1 MLLYKH
7 SSTFYILENFYESEG
22 FYMINLLMHAIIF
35 FMQLFSVVTLNVVDN
50 LAVVYG
56 ALVLA
61 TLYILIKLDGHF
73 QICSVWQKAG
83 LSAKALIGLGL
94 IFNALPMIRYWFIGI
109 FLIMLAYFITP
120 TENSVKK
127 AKKPS
132 LFSKLKDVFL
142 EECRESGM
150 KQKIAKVTEAFSKKA
165 KKPSNP
171 KKEEGKKEFKNLPPI

>member
-1 MLLYKH
+1 
-7 SSTFYILENFYESEG
+7 
-22 FYMINLLMHAIIF
+22 MINLLMHAIIF
-35 FMQLFSVVTLNVVDN
+35 CMQLLNVVALGAVDN

-61 TLYILIKLDGHF
+61 TLYILVKLDERF
-73 QICSVWQKAG
+73 QICSFWRKAG
-83 LSAKALIGLGL
+83 LFTKALITIGL
-94 IFNALPMIRYWFIGI
+94 ILNALPTMLYWLIGV
-109 FLIMLAYFITP
+109 FLILLAYFITP

-142 EECRESGM
+142 EEYHESGM
-150 KQKIAKVTEAFSKKA
+150 KQKIAKVTKKA
-165 KKPSNP
+165 KKPSNK

>member
-1 MLLYKH
+1 
-7 SSTFYILENFYESEG
+7 
-22 FYMINLLMHAIIF
+22 MINLLMHAIIF
-35 FMQLFSVVTLNVVDN
+35 CMQLLNVVALGAVDN

-61 TLYILIKLDGHF
+61 TLYVLVKLDKHF
-73 QICSVWQKAG
+73 PICLLWQEAG
-83 LSAKALIGLGL
+83 LFTKSL
-94 IFNALPMIRYWFIGI
+94 IFVGLVLNALPTPLYWLVGI
-109 FLIMLAYFITP
+109 FLIMLAFFITP

-142 EECRESGM
+142 EEYHESGM
-150 KQKIAKVTEAFSKKA
+150 KEKTAKVTEAFSKKA

>member
-1 MLLYKH
+1 
-7 SSTFYILENFYESEG
+7 
-22 FYMINLLMHAIIF
+22 MINLLMHAIIF
-35 FMQLFSVVTLNVVDN
+35 CMQLLNVVTLGVVDN

-61 TLYILIKLDGHF
+61 TLYVLVKLDKYF
-73 QICSVWQKAG
+73 KICSFWQEAG
-83 LSAKALIGLGL
+83 LFTKSL
-94 IFNALPMIRYWFIGI
+94 IFVGLVLNALPTPLYWLVGI

-142 EECRESGM
+142 EEYHESGM
-150 KQKIAKVTEAFSKKA
+150 KEKTAKVTEVFSKKA

>member
-1 MLLYKH
+1 
-7 SSTFYILENFYESEG
+7 
-22 FYMINLLMHAIIF
+22 MINLLMHAIIF
-35 FMQLFSVVTLNVVDN
+35 FMQLFNVVTLGAVDN
-50 LAVVYG
+50 SAVVYG

-61 TLYILIKLDGHF
+61 TLYVLVKLDGHF

-83 LSAKALIGLGL
+83 LSAKSLIGLGL
-94 IFNALPMIRYWFIGI
+94 ILNALPMIRYWFIGI
-109 FLIMLAYFITP
+109 FLILLAYFITP

-132 LFSKLKDVFL
+132 LFSKLKNVFL
-142 EECRESGM
+142 EEYDESM
-150 KQKIAKVTEAFSKKA
+150 KQKIAKVKEAFSKKA

>member
-1 MLLYKH
+1 
-7 SSTFYILENFYESEG
+7 
-22 FYMINLLMHAIIF
+22 MHALIF
-35 FMQLFSVVTLNVVDN
+35 CMQLLNVVTLGVVDN

-61 TLYILIKLDGHF
+61 TLYVLVKLDKHF
-73 QICSVWQKAG
+73 PICLLWQEAG
-83 LSAKALIGLGL
+83 LFTKSL
-94 IFNALPMIRYWFIGI
+94 IFVGLVLNALPTPLYWLVGI

-142 EECRESGM
+142 EEYHESGM
-150 KQKIAKVTEAFSKKA
+150 KQKTAKVTEAFSKKA

>member
-1 MLLYKH
+1 
-7 SSTFYILENFYESEG
+7 
-22 FYMINLLMHAIIF
+22 MHALIF
-35 FMQLFSVVTLNVVDN
+35 CMQLLNVVTLGVVDN

-61 TLYILIKLDGHF
+61 TLYVLVKLDKHF
-73 QICSVWQKAG
+73 PICLLWQEAG
-83 LSAKALIGLGL
+83 LFTKSL
-94 IFNALPMIRYWFIGI
+94 IFVGLVLNALPTPLYWLVGI
-109 FLIMLAYFITP
+109 FLIMLAFFITP

-142 EECRESGM
+142 EEYHESGM
-150 KQKIAKVTEAFSKKA
+150 KEKTAKVTEAFSKKA
-165 KKPSNP
+165 KKPSSP

>member
-1 MLLYKH
+1 
-7 SSTFYILENFYESEG
+7 
-22 FYMINLLMHAIIF
+22 MINLLMHALIF
-35 FMQLFSVVTLNVVDN
+35 CMQLLNVVTLGVVDN

-61 TLYILIKLDGHF
+61 TLYVLVKLDKHF
-73 QICSVWQKAG
+73 PICLLWQEAG
-83 LSAKALIGLGL
+83 LFTKSL
-94 IFNALPMIRYWFIGI
+94 IFVGLVLNALPMIRYWFIGI
-109 FLIMLAYFITP
+109 FLVMLAYFITP

-150 KQKIAKVTEAFSKKA
+150 KQKIAKVTEMLSSKKA

-171 KKEEGKKEFKNLPPI
+171 EKEEGKKEFKNLPPI

>member
-1 MLLYKH
+1 
-7 SSTFYILENFYESEG
+7 
-22 FYMINLLMHAIIF
+22 MINLLMHAIIF
-35 FMQLFSVVTLNVVDN
+35 CMQLLNVVALGAVDN

>member
-1 MLLYKH
+1 
-7 SSTFYILENFYESEG
+7 
-22 FYMINLLMHAIIF
+22 MINLLMHAIIF

-50 LAVVYG
+50 LAVIYG

-61 TLYILIKLDGHF
+61 TLYVLIKLDKHF

-109 FLIMLAYFITP
+109 FLIMLAYLITP

-127 AKKPS
+127 SEKPS
-132 LFSKLKDVFL
+132 LFSKLGDVIL
-142 EECRESGM
+142 EELNESNI
-150 KQKIAKVTEAFSKKA
+150 KNKITKKAETLSKKA
-165 KKPSNP
+165 KKPSNS

>member
-1 MLLYKH
+1 
-7 SSTFYILENFYESEG
+7 
-22 FYMINLLMHAIIF
+22 MHAIIF
-35 FMQLFSVVTLNVVDN
+35 FMQLFNVVTLGAVDN

-61 TLYILIKLDGHF
+61 TLYILVKLDEHF
-73 QICSVWQKAG
+73 QICSFWRNSG
-83 LSAKALIGLGL
+83 LFTKALIVVGLVLNTLPTMLYWL
-94 IFNALPMIRYWFIGI
+94 IGV
-109 FLIMLAYFITP
+109 FLILLAYFITP

-142 EECRESGM
+142 EEYNESNM
-150 KQKIAKVTEAFSKKA
+150 KKKTAKVTEAFSKA

>member
-7 SSTFYILENFYESEG
+7 SSTFYMLENFYESEG

-61 TLYILIKLDGHF
+61 TLYVLIKLDGHF

-150 KQKIAKVTEAFSKKA
+150 KEKTAKVTEAFSKKA
-165 KKPSNP
+165 KKPSSP

>member
-1 MLLYKH
+1 
-7 SSTFYILENFYESEG
+7 
-22 FYMINLLMHAIIF
+22 MINLLMHAIIF
-35 FMQLFSVVTLNVVDN
+35 CMQLLNVVTLGVVDN

-61 TLYILIKLDGHF
+61 TLYVLVKLDKHF
-73 QICSVWQKAG
+73 PICLLWQEAG
-83 LSAKALIGLGL
+83 LFTKSL
-94 IFNALPMIRYWFIGI
+94 IFVGLVLNALPTPLYWLVGI
-109 FLIMLAYFITP
+109 FLIMLAFFITP

-142 EECRESGM
+142 EEYHESGM
-150 KQKIAKVTEAFSKKA
+150 KEKTAKVTEAFSKKA
-165 KKPSNP
+165 KKPSSP

>member
-1 MLLYKH
+1 
-7 SSTFYILENFYESEG
+7 
-22 FYMINLLMHAIIF
+22 MINLLMHAIIF
-35 FMQLFSVVTLNVVDN
+35 CMQLLNVVALGAVDN

-61 TLYILIKLDGHF
+61 TLYILVKLDERF
-73 QICSVWQKAG
+73 QICSFWRKAG
-83 LSAKALIGLGL
+83 LFTKALITIGL
-94 IFNALPMIRYWFIGI
+94 ILNALPTMLYWLIGV
-109 FLIMLAYFITP
+109 FLILLAYFIMP

-142 EECRESGM
+142 EEYHESGM
-150 KQKIAKVTEAFSKKA
+150 KQKIAKVTKKA
-165 KKPSNP
+165 KKPSNQ

>member
-7 SSTFYILENFYESEG
+7 SSTFYMLENFYESEG
-22 FYMINLLMHAIIF
+22 FYMINLLMYAIIF

-50 LAVVYG
+50 LAVIYG

-61 TLYILIKLDGHF
+61 TLYVLIKLDKHF

-109 FLIMLAYFITP
+109 FLILLAYFITP

-142 EECRESGM
+142 EEYHESGM
-150 KQKIAKVTEAFSKKA
+150 KEKTAKVTEAFSKKA

-171 KKEEGKKEFKNLPPI
+171 KKEEDKKEFKNLPPI

>member
-1 MLLYKH
+1 
-7 SSTFYILENFYESEG
+7 
-22 FYMINLLMHAIIF
+22 MINLLMHAIIF
-35 FMQLFSVVTLNVVDN
+35 CMQLLNVVALGAVDN

-61 TLYILIKLDGHF
+61 TLYILVKLDERF
-73 QICSVWQKAG
+73 QICSFWRKAG
-83 LSAKALIGLGL
+83 VFTKALITIGL
-94 IFNALPMIRYWFIGI
+94 ILNALPTILYWILGA

-142 EECRESGM
+142 EEYHESGM
-150 KQKIAKVTEAFSKKA
+150 KEKTAKVTEAFSKKA

>member
-1 MLLYKH
+1 
-7 SSTFYILENFYESEG
+7 
-22 FYMINLLMHAIIF
+22 MINLLMHAIIF
-35 FMQLFSVVTLNVVDN
+35 FMQLFSVVTLGAVDN
-50 LAVVYG
+50 SAVVYG

-61 TLYILIKLDGHF
+61 TLYVLIKLDGHF

-94 IFNALPMIRYWFIGI
+94 IFNALPVIRYWIVGI
-109 FLIMLAYFITP
+109 LLIVLAYFITP

-142 EECRESGM
+142 EEYHESDM
-150 KQKIAKVTEAFSKKA
+150 KQKIAKVTKKA
-165 KKPSNP
+165 KKPSNQ

>member
-7 SSTFYILENFYESEG
+7 SSTFYMLENFYESEG

-61 TLYILIKLDGHF
+61 TLYVLIKLDGHF

-150 KQKIAKVTEAFSKKA
+150 KEKTAKETEAFSKKA
-165 KKPSNP
+165 KKPSSP

>member
-1 MLLYKH
+1 
-7 SSTFYILENFYESEG
+7 
-22 FYMINLLMHAIIF
+22 MHAIIF

-61 TLYILIKLDGHF
+61 TLYVLIKLDKHF

-94 IFNALPMIRYWFIGI
+94 VLNALPMPLYWIVGI
-109 FLIMLAYFITP
+109 LLIVLAYFITP
-120 TENSVKK
+120 TENSIKK

-132 LFSKLKDVFL
+132 LFSKLKDVFF
-142 EECRESGM
+142 EEYHESGM
-150 KQKIAKVTEAFSKKA
+150 KEKTAKVTEAFSKKA
-165 KKPSNP
+165 KKPSSP
-171 KKEEGKKEFKNLPPI
+171 KKEERKKEFKNLPPI

>member
-1 MLLYKH
+1 
-7 SSTFYILENFYESEG
+7 
-22 FYMINLLMHAIIF
+22 MINLLMHALIF
-35 FMQLFSVVTLNVVDN
+35 CMQLLNVVTLGVVDN

-61 TLYILIKLDGHF
+61 TLYVLVKLDKHF
-73 QICSVWQKAG
+73 PICLLWQEAG
-83 LSAKALIGLGL
+83 LFTKSL
-94 IFNALPMIRYWFIGI
+94 IFVGLVLNALPTPLYWLVGI

-142 EECRESGM
+142 EEYHESGM
-150 KQKIAKVTEAFSKKA
+150 KQKTAKVTEAFSKKA

>member
-1 MLLYKH
+1 
-7 SSTFYILENFYESEG
+7 
-22 FYMINLLMHAIIF
+22 MINLLMHAIIF
-35 FMQLFSVVTLNVVDN
+35 FMQLFNVVTLGAVDN

-61 TLYILIKLDGHF
+61 TLYVLIKLDKHF
-73 QICSVWQKAG
+73 QICSFWQDSG
-83 LSAKALIGLGL
+83 LFTKALIFVGLVL
-94 IFNALPMIRYWFIGI
+94 NTLPTILYWILGA
-109 FLIMLAYFITP
+109 FLILLAYFITP

-132 LFSKLKDVFL
+132 LFSKLRDVFL
-142 EECRESGM
+142 EEYNESGI
-150 KQKIAKVTEAFSKKA
+150 KQKTTKVVETLSKKA

>member
-1 MLLYKH
+1 M
-7 SSTFYILENFYESEG
+7 LENFYESEG

-61 TLYILIKLDGHF
+61 TLYVLIKLDGHF

-150 KQKIAKVTEAFSKKA
+150 KEKTAKVTEAFSKKA
-165 KKPSNP
+165 KKPSSP

>member
-1 MLLYKH
+1 
-7 SSTFYILENFYESEG
+7 
-22 FYMINLLMHAIIF
+22 MHALIF
-35 FMQLFSVVTLNVVDN
+35 CMQLFNVVTLNVVDN

-61 TLYILIKLDGHF
+61 TLYVLVKLDKYF
-73 QICSVWQKAG
+73 KICSFWRKAG
-83 LSAKALIGLGL
+83 LFTKALITIGL
-94 IFNALPMIRYWFIGI
+94 ILNALPTILYWILGA

-132 LFSKLKDVFL
+132 LLSKLRDVFI
-142 EECRESGM
+142 EEFNESSM
-150 KQKIAKVTEAFSKKA
+150 KQKTAKLTEKFSKA

>member
-1 MLLYKH
+1 
-7 SSTFYILENFYESEG
+7 
-22 FYMINLLMHAIIF
+22 MINLLMHAIIF
-35 FMQLFSVVTLNVVDN
+35 FMQLFNVVTLGAVDN
-50 LAVVYG
+50 SAVVYG

-61 TLYILIKLDGHF
+61 TLYVLIKLDGHF

-132 LFSKLKDVFL
+132 LFSKLKDVFF
-142 EECRESGM
+142 EEYHESGM

-171 KKEEGKKEFKNLPPI
+171 EKEEGKKEFKNLPPI

>member
-1 MLLYKH
+1 
-7 SSTFYILENFYESEG
+7 
-22 FYMINLLMHAIIF
+22 MINLLMHAIIF

-61 TLYILIKLDGHF
+61 TLYVLIKLDKHF

-94 IFNALPMIRYWFIGI
+94 VLNALPMPLYWIVGI
-109 FLIMLAYFITP
+109 LLIVLAYFITP
-120 TENSVKK
+120 TENSIKK

-132 LFSKLKDVFL
+132 LFSKLKDVFF
-142 EECRESGM
+142 EEYHESGM
-150 KQKIAKVTEAFSKKA
+150 KEKTAKVTEAFSKKA
-165 KKPSNP
+165 KKPSSP

>member
-1 MLLYKH
+1 
-7 SSTFYILENFYESEG
+7 
-22 FYMINLLMHAIIF
+22 MINLLMHAIIF
-35 FMQLFSVVTLNVVDN
+35 CMQLFNVVALGAVDN

-61 TLYILIKLDGHF
+61 TLYVLVKLDGHF

-109 FLIMLAYFITP
+109 FLILLAYFITP

-150 KQKIAKVTEAFSKKA
+150 KEKTAKVTEAFSKKA

>member
-1 MLLYKH
+1 
-7 SSTFYILENFYESEG
+7 
-22 FYMINLLMHAIIF
+22 MHALIF
-35 FMQLFSVVTLNVVDN
+35 CMQLFNVVTLNVVDN

-61 TLYILIKLDGHF
+61 TLYALVKLDKHF
-73 QICSVWQKAG
+73 PICLLWQEARLFTK
-83 LSAKALIGLGL
+83 SL
-94 IFNALPMIRYWFIGI
+94 IFVGLVLNALPTPLYWLVGI

-132 LFSKLKDVFL
+132 LFSKLRDVFL
-142 EECRESGM
+142 EEYHESGM
-150 KQKIAKVTEAFSKKA
+150 KEKTAKVTEAFSKKA

-171 KKEEGKKEFKNLPPI
+171 EKEEGKKEFKNLPPI

>member
-1 MLLYKH
+1 
-7 SSTFYILENFYESEG
+7 
-22 FYMINLLMHAIIF
+22 
-35 FMQLFSVVTLNVVDN
+35 MQLLNVVALGAVDN

>member
-1 MLLYKH
+1 
-7 SSTFYILENFYESEG
+7 
-22 FYMINLLMHAIIF
+22 MINLLMHAIIF
-35 FMQLFSVVTLNVVDN
+35 FMQLFNVVTLNVVDN

-61 TLYILIKLDGHF
+61 TLYVLVKLDGYF
-73 QICSVWQKAG
+73 QFCSVWQKAG
-83 LSAKALIGLGL
+83 FFTKTL
-94 IFNALPMIRYWFIGI
+94 IFVGLVLNALPTILYWILGA
-109 FLIMLAYFITP
+109 FLILLAYFITP

-142 EECRESGM
+142 EEYNESGM
-150 KQKIAKVTEAFSKKA
+150 KQKTAKVAEMTSKLA

-171 KKEEGKKEFKNLPPI
+171 KKEESKKKFKNFPPL

>member
-1 MLLYKH
+1 
-7 SSTFYILENFYESEG
+7 
-22 FYMINLLMHAIIF
+22 MINLLMHAIIF
-35 FMQLFSVVTLNVVDN
+35 FMQLFSVVTLGAVDN
-50 LAVVYG
+50 SAVVYG

-61 TLYILIKLDGHF
+61 TLYVLIKLDGHF

-94 IFNALPMIRYWFIGI
+94 IFNALPMIRYWIVGI
-109 FLIMLAYFITP
+109 LLIVLAYFITP

-132 LFSKLKDVFL
+132 LFSKLKGVFI
-142 EECRESGM
+142 EEYRESGM
-150 KQKIAKVTEAFSKKA
+150 KQKIAKVTEMLSSKKA